1 MSQLERRLTV
11 FNATTINMANMVGIG
26 PFIAIALI
34 LKSLGGPQ
42 AYLAWL
48 VGVVIAIADGL
59 VVAEL
64 GAALP
69 ASGGTYVFLR
79 EGFGPQ
85 RWGRMLAFLFV
96 WQVLFAGPLEIAT
109 GNIGLVQYLRV
120 FWPDIS
126 DMEGKFMA
134 AGICVFLV
142 FALYRRIGSIA
153 KIMAGLWAV
162 MLLTTGWV
170 IISGLMSFDAKLAFD
185 LPADAWKIDWNFFQ
199 GLGKGSAEVLY
210 LFLGYYQVC
219 YLGAEVKNPGKTIPR
234 AVIYS
239 VLAVAVIDIAISF
252 SFIGVVPWREA
263 MESQFLGATF
273 VERVYGSWAAQ
284 VLAGLIVVTAFASIF
299 ALLLG
304 YSRVPYA
311 AAKDGIFFRWL
322 GELHP
327 TKGFPHRSLLLI
339 GAGAVVASFFSL
351 EDVIAALMAA
361 RILIQFIGH
370 TVALFL
376 IRANR
381 PDIERPFQMPL
392 YPLPALISMVGYLY
406 VFVALGTKF
415 MAFGVGTLLLGLVVY
430 LIAAK
435 TQSHWPFEPAGSG
448 DR

>member
-1 MSQLERRLTV
+1 
-11 FNATTINMANMVGIG
+11 MANMVGIG

-64 GAALP
+64 GAAMP

-79 EGFGPQ
+79 EGFGPK
-85 RWGRMLAFLFV
+85 RWGRLLAFLFV
-96 WQVLFAGPLEIAT
+96 WQILFAAPLEIAS

-126 DMEGKFMA
+126 PMEGKLLA
-134 AGICVFLV
+134 AGICVLLI

-153 KIMAGLWAV
+153 RIMAWLWGV
-162 MLLTTGWV
+162 MLVTTGWV
-170 IISGLMSFDAKLAFD
+170 IISGLISFDASMAFD
-185 LPADAWKIDWNFFQ
+185 LPADAWTLNWGFFQ
-199 GLGKGSAEVLY
+199 GLGTGSAEVLY

-219 YLGAEVKNPGKTIPR
+219 YLGAEVKDPGRTIPR
-234 AVIYS
+234 AVMYS
-239 VLAVAVIDIAISF
+239 VLAVAFIDIAIAF
-252 SFIGVVPWREA
+252 SFIGAVPWREA

-284 VLAGLIVVTAFASIF
+284 VLAGLVVVTAFASIF

-311 AAKDGIFFRWL
+311 AAQDGVFFRWL

-327 TKGFPHRSLLLI
+327 TKDFPHRSLLLI
-339 GAGAVVASFFSL
+339 GAGAVAASFLSL
-351 EDVIAALMAA
+351 ENVIKGLMAA

-376 IRANR
+376 IRARR
-381 PDIERPFQMPL
+381 PDIVRPFQMPL
-392 YPLPALISMVGYLY
+392 YPLPAIVSMVGYLY
-406 VFVALGTKF
+406 VFIALGPAF
-415 MAFGVGTLLLGLVVY
+415 MIFGVGTLAVGVVVY
-430 LIAAK
+430 LISAK
-435 TQSHWPFEPAGSG
+435 VQQQWPFAVSSPA